1 MDAELE
7 KLVES
12 GKLTPKAAD
21 QLEKLKPGTYCLH
34 KSWGFGKVAEWNLL
48 LNQIL
53 IDFPGKAGHPMQ
65 LAYAADNL
73 TVIPPEHF
81 LARKATDLGAI
92 KDLLKKDPAS
102 LVRNILESLG
112 GAATQ
117 SQISQLMVGDLFNE
131 AEWKRWWSATTK
143 ALKKEGFFHIPTK
156 KTEPIR
162 LRAEKVSRAD
172 ELLAFFDQARKP
184 KEQAAALDQI
194 IKHAHEFDNAATQ
207 LQPLIDSIEEAA
219 ERNQRF
225 NPAFSIELVIARDDL
240 LERVPQLKT
249 SNPGLT
255 LGRLLA
261 DEETRL
267 VNILPKLP
275 SAKERRLL
283 HALPAAL
290 GPEWTVRAF
299 HLMQANHARAVSQ
312 IPRVFAETG
321 QEAELRAFLQ
331 RGIREH
337 SLTSE
342 ALGWLCKE
350 RAGEWSDLIT
360 PDLLSAILS
369 ALERDQHNE
378 NSRGSKLRDILLDDR
393 ELVPDIFSGVDSSV
407 ARDGMRRLMLTP
419 VFDELTK
426 RSLLARIIKL
436 FPELESVI
444 TGEQKEEKTESLIVS
459 WSSLE
464 KRKAEFEELINKKI
478 PENSKEIGVARSY
491 GDLRENFEF
500 KAAKE
505 MQAVLMRRK
514 VELETA
520 LHRARGTDFS
530 NPDLS
535 QVSIGT
541 VVTLRDRESGSS
553 ETYTILGA
561 WDGDPAAGI
570 ISYQTAI
577 GQALLGH
584 KIGEIVTLNKD
595 QGAGSFEIVALA
607 PAPIDEL
614 APEKALE
621 PVEVES
627 PDAVSV

>member
-12 GKLTPKAAD
+12 GKLTAKAAD
-21 QLEKLKPGTYCLH
+21 QLGKLKPGTYCLH
-34 KSWGFGKVAEWNLL
+34 KSWGFGRVAEWNLI

-53 IDFPGKAGHPMQ
+53 IDFPGKKAHPMQ
-65 LAYAADNL
+65 LSYAAENL
-73 TVIPPEHF
+73 AVIPTDHF
-81 LARKATDLGAI
+81 LARKATNPSAI
-92 KDLLKKDPAS
+92 KDLLKKDPIAV
-102 LVRNILESLG
+102 VRNILESLG
-112 GAATQ
+112 GAATPA
-117 SQISQLMVGDLFNE
+117 QISQWLVGDLFNE
-131 AEWKRWWSATTK
+131 AEWKRWWSSTTK
-143 ALKKEGFFHIPTK
+143 ALKKEGYFHIPTK
-156 KTEPIR
+156 KTEPIQ

-172 ELLAFFDQARKP
+172 ELVTVFDQARQP

-194 IKHAHEFDNAATQ
+194 VKFHSEFNDPATQ
-207 LQPLIDSIEEAA
+207 LQPLIDTIEEAA

-240 LERVPQLKT
+240 LECSPALK
-249 SNPGLT
+249 SGNPSLT
-255 LGRLLA
+255 LSRLLA
-261 DEETRL
+261 DEEQRL
-267 VNILPKLP
+267 AVILPKLP
-275 SAKERRLL
+275 SAKERRILQ
-283 HALPAAL
+283 AMPAAL
-290 GPEWTVRAF
+290 GPQWTVRAF
-299 HLMQANHARAVSQ
+299 QLMQSNHARAVSQ
-312 IPRVFAETG
+312 IPRVFAEAG
-321 QEAELRAFLQ
+321 QQAELRAYLQ

-337 SLTSE
+337 SITSE
-342 ALGWLCKE
+342 ALTWLCKE
-350 RAGEWSDLIT
+350 RAGEWRDLIT
-360 PDLLSAILS
+360 PDLLGAILS

-378 NSRGSKLRDILLDDR
+378 NSRGSKLRDLLLDDR
-393 ELVPDIFSGVDSSV
+393 ELIPDMFAGTESSV
-407 ARDGMRRLMLTP
+407 ARDAMRRLMLTP

-436 FPELESVI
+436 FPQLESVI
-444 TGEQKEEKTESLIVS
+444 TGEQKEQKTESLIVS

-514 VELETA
+514 AELEVA
-520 LHRARGTDFS
+520 LVSARGTNFE

-541 VVTLRDRESGSS
+541 VVVLRDRGNGQS

-561 WDGDPAAGI
+561 WDGDPTAGI

-577 GQALLGH
+577 GQALLGR
-584 KIGEIVTLNKD
+584 KVGEVVTLNTD
-595 QGAGSFEIVALA
+595 EGAGNFEIASIS

-614 APEKALE
+614 DSDRAIETTMRD
-621 PVEVES
+621 V
-627 PDAVSV
+627 DAVSV

>member
-595 QGAGSFEIVALA
+595 QGAGSFEILALA